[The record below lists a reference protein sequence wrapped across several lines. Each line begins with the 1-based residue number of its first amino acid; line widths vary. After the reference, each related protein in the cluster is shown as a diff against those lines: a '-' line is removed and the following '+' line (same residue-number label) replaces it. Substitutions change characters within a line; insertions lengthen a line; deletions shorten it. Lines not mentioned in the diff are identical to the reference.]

1 MTTVR
6 GVALVLVAATC
17 SSAIVRAGELP
28 HRRPGLWEI
37 THINVDAG
45 NPARTSKI
53 CIDAATEALL
63 RDMGASVAKSIC
75 SKTAVSISGNAV
87 SVDSVCQID
96 RSRLTNHTVIT
107 FTSETTYHHVAAI
120 HFDPPLLGRT
130 DSTSE
135 MDGRWLGPCA
145 ADMRPGDVI
154 TAMGKFNLVDRAQSL
169 K

>member
-1 MTTVR
+1 VTAIR
-6 GVALVLVAATC
+6 GIALLCVAMTC
-17 SSAIVRAGELP
+17 SAGIVLSDELP

-37 THINVDAG
+37 THSNVDAN

-53 CIDAATEALL
+53 CIDAATETML

-75 SKTAVSISGNAV
+75 SKAAVSVSGNAV
-87 SVDSVCQID
+87 SVESVCQLD
-96 RSRLTNHTVIT
+96 HSRVTNHTVIT
-107 FTSETTYHHVAAI
+107 FTSDTTYHHVAAT
-120 HFDPPLLGRT
+120 HFDPPLFGRA

-154 TAMGKFNLVDRAQSL
+154 TPMGKINLVDRAQAP